1 MLTDLNIS
9 TLQLPDSGLHS
20 CSLSRYQVS
29 GGKWVEEEPLK
40 EWWGLIH
47 LILTVKKTQVERAT
61 LRVTLIFYSKYFHC
75 IKILSVFLE
84 SHQSHRQVTVQLI
97 LFLTW
102 TWQGFLSPP
111 PGQCG
116 LVFVLSRYRTR
127 GQSMLQLICCYT
139 TTTTLQTRALF
150 HKVNWHYFKSDT
162 WVIAWS
168 LHIVCLIFLWK
179 PDCPEKD
186 FWHLHAL
193 ILAFLQFFAETNTS
207 PWETHI
213 EVNKL
218 KTCQYI

>member
-1 MLTDLNIS
+1 MWVNAHWPQHQHFTASWQWI
-9 TLQLPDSGLHS
+9 TFLPFVSI
-20 CSLSRYQVS
+20 LSFGEKGV
-29 GGKWVEEEPLK
+29 KEELLK

-47 LILTVKKTQVERAT
+47 LILTVNDPSGGGH
-61 LRVTLIFYSKYFHC
+61 LGVTLKFYSKYFHC

-84 SHQSHRQVTVQLI
+84 SHQSSSQVTVQLI

-102 TWQGFLSPP
+102 TWQGFLSPA

-116 LVFVLSRYRTR
+116 LVFVLRWYRIR
-127 GQSMLQLICCYT
+127 GQSVLQLICCYT

-179 PDCPEKD
+179 SRKS
-186 FWHLHAL
+186 FG
-193 ILAFLQFFAETNTS
+193 
-207 PWETHI
+207 
-213 EVNKL
+213 
-218 KTCQYI
+218 TCMPSL